1 MLILTSNG
9 LSSDKLLN
17 RVKVLTESMK
27 SAVIVT
33 TASVGYKQN
42 DKHIPRLTEELSSL
56 GVSVDFFDF
65 DKDKPKNLIEYDV
78 IELNGGN
85 PFYLLKSI
93 QQANCYDI
101 LKEIVKNKIVIGI
114 SAGALVFQSNIE
126 LFYKYTPN
134 LNDDVGLKDFSAL
147 NLTDVNILP
156 HYHRFLK
163 QFDNFE
169 QTAFAYEKQKNI
181 KLIRLDDGQGV
192 IDSLKGHILI

>member
-17 RVKVLTESMK
+17 RVKVLVEGMK

-42 DKHIPRLTEELSSL
+42 DKHIPRLTEELTML
-56 GVSVDFFDF
+56 GLSVDFFDF
-65 DKDKPKNLIEYDV
+65 DTDKPEKLLKYDV

-85 PFYLLKSI
+85 PFYILKSI
-93 QQANCYDI
+93 QQANCCDV
-101 LKEIVKNKIVIGI
+101 LKKIVKNKIVIGI
-114 SAGALVFQSNIE
+114 SAGALIFQSSIE
-126 LFYKYTPN
+126 LIYRFTPN
-134 LNDDVGLKDFSAL
+134 LNDNVRLKDFSAL
-147 NLTDVNILP
+147 NLTDIQILP

-169 QTAFAYEKQKNI
+169 QTALTYEKAKNI

-192 IDSLKGHILI
+192 IDSPKGYILV

>member
-17 RVKVLTESMK
+17 RVKVLVGSMK

-42 DKHIPRLTEELSSL
+42 DKHIPRLTEELTMLDLSI
-56 GVSVDFFDF
+56 DFFDF
-65 DKDKPKNLIEYDV
+65 DTDKPQDLLNYDV

-93 QQANCYDI
+93 QQANCCDV
-101 LKEIVKNKIVIGI
+101 LKKIVKNKIVIGI
-114 SAGALVFQSNIE
+114 SAGALIFQNSIE
-126 LFYKYTPN
+126 LIYRYTPN

-147 NLTDVNILP
+147 NLTDIQILP

-169 QTAFAYEKQKNI
+169 QTALTYEKAKNI

-192 IDSLKGHILI
+192 IDSPKGYILV

>member
-1 MLILTSNG
+1 
-9 LSSDKLLN
+9 
-17 RVKVLTESMK
+17 MK

-42 DKHIPRLTEELSSL
+42 DKHIPRLTEELTMLDLSI
-56 GVSVDFFDF
+56 DFFDF
-65 DKDKPKNLIEYDV
+65 DTDKPQDLLNYDV

-93 QQANCYDI
+93 QQANCCDV
-101 LKEIVKNKIVIGI
+101 LKKIVKNKIVIGI
-114 SAGALVFQSNIE
+114 SAGALIFQNSIE
-126 LFYKYTPN
+126 LIYRYTPN

-147 NLTDVNILP
+147 NLTDIQILP

-163 QFDNFE
+163 QFDNFK
-169 QTAFAYEKQKNI
+169 QTALTYEKAKNI

-192 IDSLKGHILI
+192 IDSPKGYILV